1 MNGGDPTQAWIPP
14 RLSGAAAGPV
24 AEGRR
29 PTAAFAD
36 APAAAYALDA
46 THRDP
51 LSLHPGLATPLNP
64 MARFT
69 VAGWGTALPE
79 QIITNHHFARYLDT
93 SDEWITSRTGI
104 RERRIG
110 APTES
115 TGPLAVAAAR
125 RALDHAGVDIA
136 EIDVIAVA
144 TTTPERPI
152 PSTAAGVAAA
162 LGSSAGAFD
171 LNAACAGFIYGLTVA
186 GGLLETGTADTI
198 LLVGAD
204 TMSRYVDPD
213 DRGTVVLFGDAAGA
227 VVLRGPGQLRDSPD
241 AGVPGGLLACDLID
255 DPDACELLVVPAGG
269 SAEPATLDTVR
280 RGRHFLQMDGNEV
293 FRRAVRAVADS
304 VTRTLVRA
312 GCESHEIDLFIPHQ
326 ANARI
331 IEAVLPRVGL
341 TGDRTVQTVDHHGNT
356 SAASVPL
363 ALSEAAAAGRLG
375 DGNLV
380 VMSGFGAGMTVGTA
394 AIRWRTS
401 RPDLSGGAPT

>member
-1 MNGGDPTQAWIPP
+1 MSTDVAPVSAGAPDASPSFTFQSP
-14 RLSGAAAGPV
+14 R
-24 AEGRR
+24 
-29 PTAAFAD
+29 
-36 APAAAYALDA
+36 
-46 THRDP
+46 
-51 LSLHPGLATPLNP
+51 
-64 MARFT
+64 ARFM
-69 VAGWGTALPE
+69 VAGWGTALPDR
-79 QIITNHHFARYLDT
+79 IVTNDHFAGYLET

-110 APTES
+110 TPDES

-125 RALDHAGVDIA
+125 HALDHAGMDIA
-136 EIDVIAVA
+136 EIDVIVVA

-186 GGLLETGTADTI
+186 GGLLETGAAGTV

-227 VVLRGPGQLRDSPD
+227 VVLRGTSRQHGDP
-241 AGVPGGLLACDLID
+241 AGGAPGGLLACDLVD
-255 DPDACELLVVPAGG
+255 DPEAFELLMVPAGG

-304 VTRTLVRA
+304 VTRTLARA
-312 GCESHEIDLFIPHQ
+312 GCKPHEVDLFIPHQ

-331 IEAVLPRVGL
+331 IEALLPRVGL

-363 ALSEAAAAGRLG
+363 ALAEAAATGRLD
-375 DGNLV
+375 DGSLV
-380 VMSGFGAGMTVGTA
+380 VTSGFGAGMTVGTA
-394 AIRWRTS
+394 AIRWRTP
-401 RPDLSGGAPT
+401 RPERPAEVAP